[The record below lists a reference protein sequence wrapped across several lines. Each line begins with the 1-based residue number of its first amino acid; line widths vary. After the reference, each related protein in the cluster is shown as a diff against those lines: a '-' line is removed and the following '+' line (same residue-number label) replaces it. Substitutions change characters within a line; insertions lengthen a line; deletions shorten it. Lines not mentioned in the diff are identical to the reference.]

1 MATSLTKHAAARHAR
16 GRGIDYAR
24 AFELGSIEKV
34 ALARAGIDPS
44 VVHEIALD
52 MGIQVGRVSQ
62 MLRLPTSTMARKQQ
76 AAKPLNVDQ
85 SERVLRLQS
94 LIGLAE
100 KIVAQ
105 YGNPKGFDAAKW
117 VGQWVERPVP
127 ALGGATPSSFLDT
140 AEGAKL
146 VESTLMGMVSGGYA

>member
-1 MATSLTKHAAARHAR
+1 
-16 GRGIDYAR
+16 
-24 AFELGSIEKV
+24 
-34 ALARAGIDPS
+34 
-44 VVHEIALD
+44 
-52 MGIQVGRVSQ
+52 